1 MLYAFGA
8 TSTDTSQRIV
18 RLYNHYRTPEET
30 TRGEIVEIVEIG
42 EIHVEI
48 GEEEAAA
55 EVADREEE
63 DINPQGPLI
72 WSKSMKQ
79 QQ

>member
-8 TSTDTSQRIV
+8 TNTVTSQRIV
-18 RLYNHYRTPEET
+18 RLYDHHRTSEET
-30 TRGEIVEIVEIG
+30 TRGEIEEV
-42 EIHVEI
+42 
-48 GEEEAAA
+48 GEEEV

-72 WSKSMKQ
+72 
-79 QQ
+79 